1 MVVKIRKALAI
12 VQECAL
18 KRVLNE
24 EDLDKIVMI
33 CSNAIDREEKEY
45 EEYCKIASEAHEGLD

>member
-1 MVVKIRKALAI
+1 MVVKIRKAISI

-24 EDLDKIVMI
+24 DDLDKIVTI
-33 CSNAIDREEKEY
+33 CSDAIDREEKEY
-45 EEYCKIASEAHEGLD
+45 EEYCKIASEAHKGLD